1 MENPNLQQNDE
12 SITDPS
18 SDEEAYDDIDDD
30 EEIGEDEGEP
40 TTCLF
45 CTNVLPTIETAIE
58 HLSKDHKV
66 DLLQLKMKFEM
77 DQYAFI
83 KLINYTRAN
92 KLSAEQLLLTE
103 QPLWNDEK
111 YLKPL
116 EYEPWLC
123 YDYDAL
129 KNGNTTTGEAAES
142 VPELRRRLAE
152 QAQLLQQASE
162 DMERMRNDYKTLLQ
176 QEKGEKMASAAGSG
190 NEVVRNTPK
199 FDKEYFNSYSHFGI
213 HHEMLSDT
221 VRTSSYRKALL
232 DNAKYLSG
240 KSVLDVG
247 CGTGILSIFASQAG
261 AANVVGIDNSEI
273 VYTAMDIVRKNNVKN
288 VKLVKGMLEDTELP
302 EAKYDVIISE
312 WMGYFLLYE
321 AMLDSIIYARERHL
335 KPNGTILPNRC
346 TLHLLAINE
355 ELHAQHVEFWSNVYD
370 VDMSDLR
377 KRSIE
382 EPLMEVVNPD
392 HILTESEQIA
402 NFDMMT
408 ADLNYPNFTYEFS
421 LKCTKSG
428 KLGAFVGYFDTL
440 FELENKVEFS
450 TSPRHT
456 PTHWKQTVFFIDQPQ
471 NVKEGDVIKGRIKSR
486 RHQGDV
492 RALRVDIEAF
502 GKHHK
507 YTVD

>member
-1 MENPNLQQNDE
+1 
-12 SITDPS
+12 S
-18 SDEEAYDDIDDD
+18 SDEDAYDDIDDD
-30 EEIGEDEGEP
+30 EENAENDGDP

-45 CTNVLPTIETAIE
+45 CSNVSPAIDAAIE
-58 HLSKDHKV
+58 HLSKEHKV
-66 DLLQLKMKFEM
+66 DLLQLKKKFQME
-77 DQYAFI
+77 QYGFI
-83 KLINYTRAN
+83 KLINYIRVS
-92 KLSAEQLLLTE
+92 KMSAEQLLLTE

-129 KNGNTTTGEAAES
+129 KADDDGTTDDAAES
-142 VPELRRRLAE
+142 VPELRRRLVE
-152 QAQLLQQASE
+152 QAKLLQQASE

-176 QEKGEKMASAAGSG
+176 KETNEKSTPGTG
-190 NEVVRNTPK
+190 NQAVRNTPK

-232 DNAKYLSG
+232 DNEHYLCG

-302 EAKYDVIISE
+302 EEKYDVIISE

-321 AMLDSIIYARERHL
+321 AMLDSIIYAREHHL
-335 KPNGTILPNRC
+335 KPNGIILPNRC
-346 TLHLLAINE
+346 TLHLLGINE

-382 EPLMEVVNPD
+382 EPLMEVVNAE
-392 HILTESEQIA
+392 HILTETEQIA

-421 LKCTKSG
+421 LKCTQSG
-428 KLGAFVGYFDTL
+428 KLGAFVGYFDTM
-440 FELENKVEFS
+440 FELENKVMFS
-450 TSPRHT
+450 TSPSHT

-471 NVKEGDVIKGRIKSR
+471 KVQKGDVIKGKIRSR
-486 RHQGDV
+486 RHHGDV

-502 GKHHK
+502 GQHHK